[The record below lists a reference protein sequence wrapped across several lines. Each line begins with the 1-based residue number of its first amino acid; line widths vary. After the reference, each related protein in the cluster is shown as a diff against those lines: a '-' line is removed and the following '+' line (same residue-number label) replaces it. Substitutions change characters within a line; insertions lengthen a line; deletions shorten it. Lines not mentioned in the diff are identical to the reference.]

1 MVVHDES
8 QVQAWAQEREEKR
21 QARTKKEILPR
32 RLSVLAVQSVAC
44 CVTVMLA
51 LLLRM
56 AGGEAYTALRQSF
69 YHALERNEWVTVWAL
84 MWDGDPLENMR
95 KSNVK
100 DIDFTKGESLQPAD
114 LASLDAHA

>member
-8 QVQAWAQEREEKR
+8 QVQAWALEREEQRQVEKR
-21 QARTKKEILPR
+21 KEKTPH
-32 RLSVLAVQSVAC
+32 RLSVLALQSVAC
-44 CVTVMLA
+44 CVAVILA

-84 MWDGDPLENMR
+84 LWDGDPLENLS
-95 KSNVK
+95 KADVK
-100 DIDFTKGESLQPAD
+100 DVNFTQGETVQQAD
-114 LASLDAHA
+114 LLDVDTHA